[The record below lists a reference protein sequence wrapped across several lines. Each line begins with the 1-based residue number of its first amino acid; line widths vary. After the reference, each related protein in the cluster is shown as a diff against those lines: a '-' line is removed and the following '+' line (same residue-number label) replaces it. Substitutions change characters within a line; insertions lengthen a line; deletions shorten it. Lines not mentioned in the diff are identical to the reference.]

1 MFCKILIISLKKH
14 KTGRVTY
21 FNIYQKHNE
30 TTNISMHG

>member
-1 MFCKILIISLKKH
+1 MAKFIKQ
-14 KTGRVTY
+14 GGVTY

>member
-1 MFCKILIISLKKH
+1 MVKFIKQ
-14 KTGRVTY
+14 GGVTN